1 MPRTKK
7 TSVKKTIEM
16 EREVEM
22 GQPQSEYPRRRT
34 TPRTAARRSS
44 AVGAR
49 GTAKVS
55 KVSKATTKRG
65 AGRKTAKRTSTAKRA
80 RKGARTR

>member
-55 KVSKATTKRG
+55 KATTKRG
-65 AGRKTAKRTSTAKRA
+65 AARKTSKRTSSSSAKRA
-80 RKGARTR
+80 RKGARAR

>member
-7 TSVKKTIEM
+7 TSVKKTIEI
-16 EREVEM
+16 ERDVEM

-44 AVGAR
+44 AVG
-49 GTAKVS
+49 TAKVS
-55 KVSKATTKRG
+55 KTTVKRG
-65 AGRKTAKRTSTAKRA
+65 AGGRKSAKRTTAKRTTAVKRG
-80 RKGARTR
+80 RKGARAR